1 MTETEGNSMFCGPE
15 TVDVSRGEAEGNID
29 SRGSTK
35 HTAFPRSHSISILLS
50 YQESKKQKK
59 KRTSE
64 EKTKK
69 FLLNFV
75 KTVKFNSVH
84 NLNSEYKK

>member
-1 MTETEGNSMFCGPE
+1 MLPSASPRETSTVSGPQ
-15 TVDVSRGEAEGNID
+15 N
-29 SRGSTK
+29 
-35 HTAFPRSHSISILLS
+35 ILLS
-50 YQESKKQKK
+50 RGLSQQVFYYHTKSQRNKK